1 MKKLLVVLA
10 IFCLSAGTA
19 MAQGYVVVNTETVF
33 KSIAAFNA
41 AEAELERLG
50 KARQDEIDAGFDQG
64 ERMYNSY
71 MQQKAMLGEA
81 ARAQQ
86 EKAIIDRETAL
97 NKRQEEAF
105 GPEGEL
111 MKRRTE
117 LMKPIE
123 DKVKKAIADYATRQG
138 GVLVLDIAQ
147 NPTILYYA
155 PAADRTQE
163 IINLVK

>member
-1 MKKLLVVLA
+1 MKKLLVSLVMVLA
-10 IFCLSAGTA
+10 GVGMAS
-19 MAQGYVVVNTETVF
+19 AQGYVVVNTETVF

-50 KARQDEIDAGFDQG
+50 KTRQAEIDAGFDQV
-64 ERMYNSY
+64 ETMYNSY
-71 MQQKAMLGEA
+71 MQQKPMLGEA

-86 EKAIIDRETAL
+86 EKTIIERETAL
-97 NKRQEEAF
+97 NKRQQDVF

-123 DKVKKAIADYATRQG
+123 DKVKKAIADYGARS
-138 GVLVLDIAQ
+138 GVLVLDVAQ
-147 NPTILYYA
+147 NPMVLYYA
-155 PAADRTQE
+155 PSADRTQE